1 MESLKIDGLTV
12 QPIFPELEFSLS
24 MQLNASEIVGISG
37 PSGVGKSVLFKAI
50 ADLLPHQGEVS
61 LDNQD
66 KNHFTAP
73 QWRKKIMIVPAESQ
87 WWFEN
92 VGEHFQT
99 IDEKLFNQ
107 LGLDK
112 RILSQHIHE
121 ISSGEKQRLA
131 LLRAIQYQPEV
142 LLLDEPTANLD
153 SNNSS
158 IIENFVTNY
167 VKNNKAAL
175 WISHNTQQIK
185 RIANYILVVNK
196 QKINKH
202 KISKSQWK

>member
-24 MQLNASEIVGISG
+24 MQLNAGEIIGISG
-37 PSGVGKSVLFKAI
+37 PSGVGKSVIFKAI
-50 ADLLPHQGEVS
+50 ADLLPHHGEVL

-66 KNHFTAP
+66 KNYFTAP

-92 VGEHFQT
+92 VGQHFQT
-99 IDEKLFNQ
+99 IDNKLLSQ

-131 LLRAIQYQPEV
+131 LLRAIQHQPEV

-153 SNNSS
+153 EHNST
-158 IIENFVTNY
+158 IIEEFVCDY
-167 VKNNKAAL
+167 IKNNKAVL

-185 RIANYILVVNK
+185 RIAHYMLVV
-196 QKINKH
+196 NKH
-202 KISKSQWK
+202 KISINQWK